1 MTPFE
6 LLQSQLGRTSSKETF
21 DAMSKEMNKYL
32 DLVEEEER
40 LDFALSLLA
49 NLTVQ
54 ETIKEARRLSGDTH
68 VSAYTLI
75 QFSGDTAETLTT
87 YIWRVVQAYILNN
100 ANKD

>member
-6 LLQSQLGRTSSKETF
+6 LLESQLGKAGGKETF
-21 DAMSKEMNKYL
+21 EAMSKEMNKYL
-32 DLVEEEER
+32 DLVEEEKR

-54 ETIKEARRLSGDTH
+54 EVINRVKHLSGDTH
-68 VSAYTLI
+68 VSAYALLR
-75 QFSGDTAETLTT
+75 FSGCTTEILT
-87 YIWRVVQAYILNN
+87 ICIEWAMSAYIRDN